1 MISWR
6 PALAAL
12 HGKEAA
18 LLFSSGFVSNQAS
31 LAAILRS
38 LPGWHV
44 FSDEKNHASMIAGI
58 KGSPAT
64 VHIFRHNDL
73 AHLAALLAAAP
84 AEAPKLIA
92 FESVYSMD
100 ADIAPVGAIC
110 DLADRYGALTYL
122 DEVHAVGMYGAH
134 GGGVSERD
142 GVAHRLTVIE
152 GTLAKAFGCH
162 GGYIAAEATIIDYIR
177 STAPGFIF
185 TTALP
190 PAVVG
195 GALASVR
202 HLKGDTAR
210 REALFRQ
217 VALLKRKLDAAGLPR
232 LSSEGHI
239 VPLMIRDAEL
249 CREVSRLLLERHGHY
264 ATPINYPTVPRG
276 TERLRL
282 TPTPR
287 HTEAMMDDLVSAL
300 VDIFASIGARAA

>member
-1 MISWR
+1 MRTSR
-6 PALAAL
+6 
-12 HGKEAA
+12 
-18 LLFSSGFVSNQAS
+18 
-31 LAAILRS
+31 RS
-38 LPGWHV
+38 
-44 FSDEKNHASMIAGI
+44 
-58 KGSPAT
+58 
-64 VHIFRHNDL
+64 
-73 AHLAALLAAAP
+73 
-84 AEAPKLIA
+84 
-92 FESVYSMD
+92 
-100 ADIAPVGAIC
+100 
-110 DLADRYGALTYL
+110 
-122 DEVHAVGMYGAH
+122 H

-162 GGYIAAEATIIDYIR
+162 GGYVAADAAIIDYIR

-202 HLKGDTAR
+202 RLQRDGAR

-217 VALLKRKLDAAGLPR
+217 VAALKRKLDAAGLPR
-232 LSSEGHI
+232 LPSESHI

-282 TPTPR
+282 TPTPL
-287 HTEAMMDDLVSAL
+287 HTEAMMDELVAAL
-300 VDIFASIGARAA
+300 VDIFASIRERAA